1 MALTPVSDALA
12 LILKDV
18 AALPGESVPIAN
30 AAGRVLAADLFA
42 LRTQPPFPAS
52 AMDGYAVRAA
62 DTNGGQKLRVTG
74 IVQAGQVFDGMVRQG
89 EAVRIFTGAPV
100 PDGADAILI
109 QENAQA
115 AGDGF
120 ITATQPVAPG
130 KSVRRAGMDFAEGD
144 RILERGRVL
153 DPAALS
159 LAAAANHAQ
168 VHVVRQP
175 IVAILST
182 GDELLPPGSV
192 TGPGQIIASNAYA
205 IDALARQHGAT
216 VLALGIAPDRKDAI
230 AAALAAASRA
240 DILVTLGGA
249 SVGDHDLVRGVFMEA
264 GVALD
269 FWKIAMRPG
278 KPMMTGTLDG
288 LRILGLPGNPVSSIV
303 CAHLFLVPLLRR
315 LGGLPDVRQT
325 EAAVIGADMAENDER
340 EDYVRAITST
350 ENGQMIVTPF
360 TVQDSS
366 MLMTLAAADALLIRP
381 AHAPAAKAGDPC
393 RFLRLR

>member
-12 LILKDV
+12 LILKDIS
-18 AALPGESVPIAN
+18 ALPGESVPIAD
-30 AAGRVLAADLFA
+30 AAGRVLASDLFA

-52 AMDGYAVRAA
+52 AMDGYAVRGA
-62 DTNGGQKLRVTG
+62 DTKPGHKLRVTG
-74 IVQAGQVFDGMVRQG
+74 IVQAGQVFDGKVGPG

-100 PDGADAILI
+100 PMGADAILI

-120 ITATQPVAPG
+120 IIATQPVAPG

-159 LAAAANHAQ
+159 LAAAANFA
-168 VHVVRQP
+168 HVLAVRRP
-175 IVAILST
+175 VVAILST

-205 IDALARQHGAT
+205 IDALARQHGAET
-216 VLALGIAPDRKDAI
+216 LALGIAPDRKDAI
-230 AAALAAASRA
+230 AGALDAASRA

-303 CAHLFLVPLLRR
+303 CAHLFLVPLLRQ
-315 LGGLPDVRQT
+315 LGGLPAARQT
-325 EAAVIGADMAENDER
+325 EEAVLGADMAANDER
-340 EDYVRAITST
+340 EDYVRAISSNQ
-350 ENGQMIVTPF
+350 NGQAIVTPF

-366 MLMTLAAADALLIRP
+366 MLMTLAAADSLLIRA